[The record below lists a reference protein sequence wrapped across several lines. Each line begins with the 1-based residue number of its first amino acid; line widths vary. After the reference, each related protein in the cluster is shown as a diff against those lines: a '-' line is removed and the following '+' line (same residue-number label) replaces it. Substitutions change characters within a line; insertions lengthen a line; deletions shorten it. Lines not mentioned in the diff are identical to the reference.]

1 MKKNRNNFFRKRV
14 RKLSHMAASQGLAVW
29 LAVAVLISMGLQGEE
44 ELGNP
49 RSSYGLGSARYLE
62 GDNLL
67 YSLFVDTPKSK
78 WTDEEKKQALTE
90 LLLAAD
96 YIEDQAKEYHCKA
109 RLVCNWQENS
119 DLTGS
124 AEVDFGITD
133 EEDFLDRLD
142 EEIAIWVENK
152 VDYEELKETYGA
164 EGIALL
170 VFVNNPG
177 TSYAIVFDG
186 TDNPKES
193 LILFREEP
201 PSVYAH
207 EILHLFGAHDLYKD
221 AEYTEEV
228 TGYVETAYPMELMYT
243 VTDESGVAHYDKIV
257 NKVSPITAYHLGWI
271 DYTEEIDIFPQLER
285 K

>member
-1 MKKNRNNFFRKRV
+1 MRMKFLKRKARAFCSV
-14 RKLSHMAASQGLAVW
+14 AASQSITVFLAVS
-29 LAVAVLISMGLQGEE
+29 VALSMGLQGEE

-49 RSSYGLGSARYLE
+49 RSSYGLGSAKYLE

-78 WTDEEKKQALTE
+78 WEDDEKDAALEK
-90 LLLAAD
+90 LLLATD
-96 YIEDQAKEYHCKA
+96 YIEAQAEEYQCNT
-109 RLVCNWQENS
+109 RLICDWKQNA
-119 DLTGS
+119 DLIGN
-124 AEVDFGITD
+124 AEVDFPITD
-133 EEDFLDRLD
+133 EADFLDSLD
-142 EEIAIWVENK
+142 AEIAVWVEEK
-152 VDYEELKETYGA
+152 VDYEGLKEAYGA

-193 LILFREEP
+193 LILFQKEA

-207 EILHLFGAHDLYKD
+207 EIMHLFGAHDLYRD
-221 AEYTEEV
+221 AEYTREV
-228 TGYVETAYPMELMYT
+228 TDYVKAAYPQEIMYT
-243 VTDESGVAHYDKIV
+243 VTDVDGTTYADKIV
-257 NKVSPITAYHLGWI
+257 NKVSPITAYHLGWL
-271 DYTEEIDIFPQLER
+271 DDTEETQLFPQLVR